1 MEKIIKLGEK
11 EYTIKEIKYKDLV
24 TIGDISKEDAS
35 KRLMELSAGV
45 DSEMY
50 ENLSLRDGIAI
61 QKEIND
67 INGLTEDFQKPLK
80 D

>member
-1 MEKIIKLGEK
+1 MEKKITINDK

-24 TIGDISKEDAS
+24 TIGDIPKEEAS
-35 KRLMELSAGV
+35 KKLMELSASI
-45 DSEMY
+45 DSETY
-50 ENLSLRDGIAI
+50 ENLSMRDGIVI
-61 QKEIND
+61 QKAIND